1 MDLKNKFCQHS
12 GCPRVACLALVCGR
26 CFGHYCSE
34 HLTLHQVLGQ
44 CHVVFAADFKPV
56 SAWRGKLDCT
66 VRPARSHWLV
76 LLIEPLTSIF
86 RAAATSSVYTVFVP
100 TNTSFTSW
108 LSLRKTW

>member
-44 CHVVFAADFKPV
+44 CHVMFAADYKPV
-56 SAWRGKLDCT
+56 SASPGKLDST
-66 VRPARSHWLV
+66 VRLARSQWLG
-76 LLIEPLTSIF
+76 LLIELLTSIF
-86 RAAATSSVYTVFVP
+86 KAAASSSVYTVFVP
-100 TNTSFTSW
+100 THTSSTH
-108 LSLRKTW
+108 